1 MKKIL
6 IVDDDEVIR
15 KNLEILLADE
25 YIPYCAE
32 SASEVLDILPK
43 NDIELCLLDVNLK
56 EEDGFQLCRKIRS
69 LYTMP
74 IIFITVKDDEDSLEK
89 GILSGGDDYITK
101 PFSIRELKLRIM
113 AQLRRQSKFNVRRE
127 RIVVDEWKLDVL
139 NHMFFY
145 GDMLVDISNTEF
157 TLLKHLMQN
166 KNCLVSR
173 QVLLNEI
180 TELNDT
186 FVDDNTLTVY
196 ISRLKN
202 KLIQAS
208 SICPIETIRGVG
220 YRWKEESV

>member
-1 MKKIL
+1 M
-6 IVDDDEVIR
+6 R
-15 KNLEILLADE
+15 T
-25 YIPYCAE
+25 
-32 SASEVLDILPK
+32 
-43 NDIELCLLDVNLK
+43 
-56 EEDGFQLCRKIRS
+56 Q
-69 LYTMP
+69 YTMP
-74 IIFITVKDDEDSLEK
+74 IIFVTVKDDEDSLEK

-113 AQLRRQSKFNVRRE
+113 AQLRRQSQFNVKRE
-127 RIVVDEWKLDVL
+127 RIIVDEWKLDVL

-145 GDMLVDISNTEF
+145 RDILVDISNTEF

-173 QVLLNEI
+173 QVLLNDI

-186 FVDDNTLTVY
+186 FVEDNTLTVY

-202 KLIQAS
+202 KLIQTS

-220 YRWKEESV
+220 YRWKEESA